1 MPQNLPPRPVSQAQE
16 GGPVTFGYLRSEGKW
31 LHLLCNVCGHERE
44 VDTAS
49 MAPFAGMADSTVVP
63 TLGKSMVCSK
73 CGAKG
78 KIWSVPELYGASP
91 ETRRKWRQRGP

>member
-1 MPQNLPPRPVSQAQE
+1 MKDAKGPE

-31 LHLLCNVCGHERE
+31 MHLLCNVCGHERE
-44 VDTAS
+44 VDTA
-49 MAPFAGMADSTVVP
+49 ATVPFVHMPDSTVVP

-73 CGAKG
+73 CGTKG

-91 ETRRKWRQRGP
+91 SILERWRQG